1 MLDIALFV
9 LAAQAQLQSVTYTI
23 TDVNAVDITAGQAP
37 LYSEAVYSQSGS
49 SVGKMAA
56 NEETCIVLDGY
67 EGYAIRKIVLSMHSD
82 KTQGAGGMDV
92 KVDDRRIC
100 QIPWGSRFSSSWWLG
115 VFYNADFVNVTPA
128 MCDTLYEVKE
138 GQNIS
143 ILIKASQNNLYV
155 ESYTLYYEK
164 VVHVP
169 YKITYSVNG
178 NVTEVEAAE
187 PFAAVLPSL
196 VKNPVRESEKKFI
209 AWSDVSN
216 PTSVDDF
223 IDLTNP
229 PHSDTVL
236 YAVFADVD
244 YEDGNV
250 LTFLLA
256 SDRNDTWIYS
266 TSEDVNITEYLHLTS
281 NTFIQSPPIYIP
293 AITAIKANV
302 GFRAFDGAEL
312 PMLISDGVGNV
323 LATCHVMEAD
333 YYMYDIQ
340 VEADSELAYGRLCFE
355 IDSDAEGMQ
364 EESGM
369 KCKGLY
375 VYYKPYSFSE
385 MTVLVSGA
393 HIVHVT
399 TDGFTFDAGLLKTQM
414 SAIQLQKGAEQ
425 TQPVTAFRSNPDG
438 TYSLEFPFVVNAGEV
453 VDVGF
458 LDAEGQLLETIY
470 FQMPLIVTAD
480 SVLTDVPDC
489 DLHIQ
494 NEATCVIAENMQ
506 LGQVEIAPGAAL
518 VVNEGVQL
526 SIASLRMCADN
537 DTVARFYPK
546 GIVENRTNRLLFDKK
561 MDNQAFYFFSLPD
574 TCGLSQISFSSGES
588 AVHGSDYLI
597 KYYDGEQRTINQGLS
612 SNWNVLSDTLLYPG
626 VGYVIAV
633 AAPNDAKWELRF
645 SLDYKDAV
653 TTQGK
658 LVRIYPH
665 GAQLYHANELAAHHV
680 GWNLVGNPSLGTIE
694 NENGVFCSYNAS
706 ANTSQAIPYYS
717 YPIERGATY
726 AQQECVGEFPAF
738 TSFFVQIGAQPQEES
753 NDYFFQCFPT
763 DGRAFLHMSLSEE
776 EKEAMKIPLQITYN
790 DRSDKTVIWLDDEH
804 TSDYEI
810 GKDLEKMMGF
820 ATSPHIFSVNN
831 GVKLAFQALPT
842 TAMQAIP
849 VGAYFPIEGEY
860 VIAVL
865 PEEKED
871 VQNRKVLLT
880 DLHTSQSIDLL
891 LHDYTFHV
899 DSAGIDNR
907 FVLSVEPYSQVP
919 TSHVS
924 NLADEKINAYA
935 SMERLI
941 LHGLQPPTAVSLFD
955 TGGRLLA
962 EGIAN
967 TYEYVIP
974 VTHKGVYFVRLV
986 WNNKCFYLKVIL

>member
-67 EGYAIRKIVLSMHSD
+67 EVYAIRKIVLSMHSD

-178 NVTEVEAAE
+178 NVTEVESAE

-250 LTFLLA
+250 LTSLLA

-340 VEADSELAYGRLCFE
+340 VEAASELAYGRLCFE

-425 TQPVTAFRSNPDG
+425 TQLVTAFRSNPDG

-561 MDNQAFYFFSLPD
+561 MDNRAFYFFSLPD

-597 KYYDGEQRTINQGLS
+597 KYYDGAQRTINQGQS
-612 SNWNVLSDTLLYPG
+612 SNWKVLSDTVLYPG

-633 AAPNDAKWELRF
+633 AAPNGAKQELSF
-645 SLDYKDAV
+645 LLDYDAAAV
-653 TTQGK
+653 THNK
-658 LVRIYPH
+658 RVHIYPH
-665 GAQLYHANELAAHHV
+665 GAQRFYDNVLAAHHV
-680 GWNLVGNPSLGTIE
+680 GWNLVGNPSLGVME
-694 NENGVFCSYNAS
+694 NESGVFYSYND
-706 ANTSQAIPYYS
+706 NTGESQTIPYCS
-717 YPIERGATY
+717 YPIERGTTY
-726 AQQECVGEFPAF
+726 MQKECVGDFPAF
-738 TSFFVQIGAQPQEES
+738 TAFFIQIGAQPDEETHDYYFQYLQEDVQGE
-753 NDYFFQCFPT
+753 FRMAQ
-763 DGRAFLHMSLSEE
+763 L
-776 EKEAMKIPLQITYN
+776 EKTKPIKVTLQIFH
-790 DRSDKTVIWLDDEH
+790 DGKTDETTIWLNDNY
-804 TSDYEI
+804 TMGYEI
-810 GKDLEKMMGF
+810 GKDLEKMMGL
-820 ATSPHIFSVNN
+820 ASVPHIYSIND
-831 GVKLAFQALPT
+831 GLRQAFLALPT
-842 TAMQAIP
+842 SAMQAVS
-849 VGAYFPIEGEY
+849 VGAYFPSVGEY
-860 VIAVL
+860 TIAMF
-865 PEEKED
+865 PTESSGMA
-871 VQNRKVLLT
+871 NRKVLFT
-880 DLHTSQSIDLL
+880 DLHTNQLIDLMRQ
-891 LHDYTFHV
+891 DYTFNV
-899 DSAGIDNR
+899 DNVGLYNR
-907 FVLSVEPYSQVP
+907 FLLSLETDSSTPTDNVLSL
-919 TSHVS
+919 TG
-924 NLADEKINAYA
+924 
-935 SMERLI
+935 ERIKVYTRMGEVMLN
-941 LHGLQPPTAVSLFD
+941 GLPPKTDVGLFD
-955 TGGRLLA
+955 TSGRLLVS
-962 EGIAN
+962 GIA
-967 TYEYVIP
+967 TYSHEYIIP
-974 VTHKGVYFVRLV
+974 VKQNGVYFIRLKWGNECIYV
-986 WNNKCFYLKVIL
+986 KVIL